1 MSGNGL
7 KHALFST
14 DLFINVSFTDYRIK
28 INVSKVCRAPEK
40 LNRIYS
46 HVNWYHR
53 QYIRLFIPFG
63 KWLD

>member
-28 INVSKVCRAPEK
+28 INVRCAGLQK
-40 LNRIYS
+40 N
-46 HVNWYHR
+46 
-53 QYIRLFIPFG
+53 
-63 KWLD
+63 